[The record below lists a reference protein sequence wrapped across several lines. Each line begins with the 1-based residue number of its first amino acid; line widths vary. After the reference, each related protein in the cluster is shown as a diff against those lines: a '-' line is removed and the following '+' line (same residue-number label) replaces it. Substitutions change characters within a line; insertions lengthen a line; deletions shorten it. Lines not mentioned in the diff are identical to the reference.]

1 MIRLVSRS
9 GGICWKSEVV
19 PGWIILMVS
28 CRGVVGG
35 DCFAVKKKK
44 RIPHN
49 SIAPA
54 AKWKGPLAS

>member
-1 MIRLVSRS
+1 MIRLVSLS
-9 GGICWKSEVV
+9 GGIGWKLEVV

-28 CRGVVGG
+28 CRGVVG

-44 RIPHN
+44 RSPHN